1 MKHKIAG
8 FGSWGRVSGTLSRHS
23 SAIRACY
30 KLVECSSI
38 DTFFFTLD
46 KNRAHVHGS
55 GMSPIILVLEEYTQ
69 KTLADNPSWLVIDYI
84 ICLEDSRVETE
95 YALLLTIFFEKKMT
109 VWTCWLSLFQN
120 NLKRDATR
128 CFGKVTE
135 QKGRVKDVR
144 FPSSK
149 DTLEELVV
157 EREVT
162 LATRWSA

>member
-1 MKHKIAG
+1 M
-8 FGSWGRVSGTLSRHS
+8 SRHS